1 MREVREG
8 DVGKLEALFDRHY
21 QGLFRYFLYLTGNR
35 AASEDLAQEVF
46 FRILKYRHTYQSD
59 SGFRAWLY
67 QIGRNVYAD
76 YLGKQKPEV
85 TITEEASEIRGADTP
100 VDRQVQS
107 KQEAQ
112 LLRRAL
118 ASLPGEKREV
128 LIMSRFLDLKYEE
141 IASVLK
147 CEVGTVKVRVYRAMR
162 ELSDRFFA
170 LSGERAS

>member
-1 MREVREG
+1 M
-8 DVGKLEALFDRHY
+8 AL
-21 QGLFRYFLYLTGNR
+21 
-35 AASEDLAQEVF
+35 AEDA
-46 FRILKYRHTYQSD
+46 
-59 SGFRAWLY
+59 G
-67 QIGRNVYAD
+67 
-76 YLGKQKPEV
+76 
-85 TITEEASEIRGADTP
+85 EIRGSDAP
-100 VDRQVQS
+100 ADRQVQK
-107 KQEAQ
+107 KQEAL

-128 LIMSRFLDLKYEE
+128 LIMSRFLDMKYEE

>member
-1 MREVREG
+1 MRITWASRSREVALT
-8 DVGKLEALFDRHY
+8 DEA
-21 QGLFRYFLYLTGNR
+21 G
-35 AASEDLAQEVF
+35 
-46 FRILKYRHTYQSD
+46 
-59 SGFRAWLY
+59 
-67 QIGRNVYAD
+67 
-76 YLGKQKPEV
+76 
-85 TITEEASEIRGADTP
+85 EIRGADAP
-100 VDRQVQS
+100 VDRQVQK

-118 ASLPGEKREV
+118 ASLPGDKREV

-162 ELSDRFFA
+162 ELTDRFFA